1 MRRIIAEI
9 YVDDDKAFAEDMG
22 TIEYLEMEF
31 GWLEQ
36 SGITLGD
43 TRILDD
49 DDLEDNIAINL
60 VNDIFGGI

>member
-1 MRRIIAEI
+1 MRRVIAEMF
-9 YVDDDKAFAEDMG
+9 VDDNKAIAENMG
-22 TIEYLEMEF
+22 TIEYLEREF
-31 GWLEQ
+31 GWLEL

-49 DDLEDNIAINL
+49 DALEDDIAINL